1 MTVTDARERAAKTH
15 GRWPGVR
22 GPKRTCFAC
31 DGRLHTTSTERRVYC
46 AACRRKYGFPA
57 PDPAAAVSTSVLS
70 GQTNAAEPAWKRT
83 ERRRD
88 A

>member
-46 AACRRKYGFPA
+46 AACRHKYGFPA
-57 PDPAAAVSTSVLS
+57 PTPATVGTSVPC
-70 GQTNAAEPAWKRT
+70 GQTSADAERAEQRT
-83 ERRRD
+83 GRRD